1 MSLTILKSFSLD
13 FAKAPP
19 LEYIFAKQGDQN
31 SRILEISPLNNG
43 AAYTIPAGTT
53 ARFGAKKPDG
63 TQILNDATIDNG
75 KIYVTLS
82 AQALAVSGVVIAE
95 IALYGTSDE
104 LLSSQHFYIK
114 VEQFA
119 IDPDA
124 VESSDEYTTF
134 ETALIEL
141 EAALRA
147 AENLNITAAETS
159 SGYEITITDRDG
171 ESTTVTIKTEEVAYG
186 ELLSSSWGT

>member
-1 MSLTILKSFSLD
+1 MDLKILKTLSVD
-13 FAKAPP
+13 FAKSPP
-19 LEYIFAKQGDQN
+19 PEYVFAKQGDNN
-31 SRILEISPLNNG
+31 SRVIEIIPQNNG
-43 AAYTIPAGTT
+43 APYEIPEGTT
-53 ARFGAKKPDG
+53 ARFMARKPDG
-63 TQILNDATIDNG
+63 TQILTDATIEDG

-82 AQALAVSGVVIAE
+82 AQTLAVSGTVTAE
-95 IALYGTSDE
+95 ISLYGESDT
-104 LLSSQHFYIK
+104 LLSSQHFYI
-114 VEQFA
+114 VTERLA
-119 IDPDA
+119 VDPDA

-147 AENLNITAAETS
+147 AENLNITATETS